1 MSALLLGLVL
11 AWPVAQTTTAGS
23 DRRVVIAPL
32 TVDGS
37 LAAPLRQTLDERL
50 RDGLDAGVFEVV
62 DSGTARTVRTEIVAR
77 DRDLDFSLSLVD
89 RDGTTVVAR
98 VEEHCDMCGTVE
110 AGDAIA
116 SLGMALSR
124 RAELAMQA
132 TTTAPPP
139 PPVAPPVDA
148 APKVEAHRRP
158 VRWAIGWAALAGGL
172 AASTTGVALLA
183 IHGKPIDRKCTGGNV
198 DADGT
203 CRFMHSTLVPGAV
216 VTTLGVGLLSTG
228 IALLVIESKR
238 APRAPRLRA
247 LLEHTPAWQRARLLV
262 QR

>member
-1 MSALLLGLVL
+1 MNALVLALVL

-23 DRRVVIAPL
+23 DRRVVVEPM
-32 TVDGS
+32 TVDGE

-50 RDGLDAGVFEVV
+50 RDGLDAGMLDVV
-62 DSGTARTVRTEIVAR
+62 DSGATRTVRAEIVAR
-77 DRDLDFSLSLVD
+77 DRDLDLSLSLVD
-89 RDGTTVVAR
+89 RDGTTVVAK

-124 RAELAMQA
+124 RAELALQA
-132 TTTAPPP
+132 TTVAPPP
-139 PPVAPPVDA
+139 KVDTPIDVE
-148 APKVEAHRRP
+148 PKKVVHRRP
-158 VRWAIGWAALAGGL
+158 VRWAIGWAGLAGGIV
-172 AASTTGVALLA
+172 ASTTGVALLA
-183 IHGKPIDRKCTGGNV
+183 IHGKPIHRKCTGGNV

-203 CRFMHSTLVPGAV
+203 CRFVHSTLVPGAV

>member
-1 MSALLLGLVL
+1 MSALALALVL
-11 AWPVAQTTTAGS
+11 AWPVAQTTTVGS
-23 DRRVVIAPL
+23 DRRVVIAPM
-32 TVDGS
+32 TVDGE

-50 RDGLDAGVFEVV
+50 RDGLDAGVFDVV
-62 DSGTARTVRTEIVAR
+62 DGGAARTVRTEIVAR
-77 DRDLDFSLSLVD
+77 DRDLELSLSLVD
-89 RDGTTVVAR
+89 RDGTTVVAK

-124 RAELAMQA
+124 RAELALQA
-132 TTTAPPP
+132 TTVAPPP
-139 PPVAPPVDA
+139 PKLDAPIDS
-148 APKVEAHRRP
+148 APKPVVHRRP
-158 VRWAIGWAALAGGL
+158 VRWAIGWAALAGGI

-183 IHGKPIDRKCTGGNV
+183 IHGKPIHRKCTGGNV

-203 CRFMHSTLVPGAV
+203 CRFVHSTLAPGAV
-216 VTTLGVGLLSTG
+216 VTTLGVGLVSTG

-262 QR
+262 RR